1 MDFEKQ
7 NRAGWKIGSTEDF
20 LNNLEVSINK
30 YLLITSK
37 SEFLCFSPISNEYYL
52 STTKNSDVVFL
63 ASPQKEQ
70 ETIKLYSDLMGVFL
84 TPVLS

>member
-7 NRAGWKIGSTEDF
+7 NRLKEAGW
-20 LNNLEVSINK
+20 
-30 YLLITSK
+30 
-37 SEFLCFSPISNEYYL
+37 
-52 STTKNSDVVFL
+52 NSDLVVL
-63 ASPQKEQ
+63 CSPQKEQ

>member
-7 NRAGWKIGSTEDF
+7 NRLKEAGWKIGRAEDF
-20 LNNLEVSINK
+20 LNDLLEVSINK
-30 YLLITSK
+30 YLLTTSK
-37 SEFLCFSPISNEYYL
+37 SEFLCFS
-52 STTKNSDVVFL
+52 TTKNSDLVVL
-63 ASPQKEQ
+63 CSPQKEQ